1 MLNKILKNYNLVNN
15 IYQKE
20 FNFSNQKIEFE
31 MRSNLSKKFYN
42 NYLLEISRH
51 HSIEV
56 MDLFLRNFLKN
67 IRENGNI
74 LDIGC
79 GWCWLWKDISNYRPD
94 IKIYALDFVI
104 ENFHHAKNILSQ
116 KDLQQIYLI
125 NDNFEEF
132 IDEEN
137 LFDGIWSSQTFQHIG
152 NFDNNFKKVSDLL
165 IENGKFYNFN
175 LNFSIFNKL
184 ASLKNKESKKETTI
198 DNLYYLN
205 RNIIFQEQILKK
217 YFKKTQLNYCEYLFH
232 PELKMFFGKKNSI
245 IGKIDSYLVG
255 KNYLKK
261 FARQVLMDSS
271 K

>member
-1 MLNKILKNYNLVNN
+1 
-15 IYQKE
+15 
-20 FNFSNQKIEFE
+20 

-79 GWCWLWKDISNYRPD
+79 GWCWLWKDISIHRPD

-116 KDLQQIYLI
+116 NDLQQIYLI

-132 IDEEN
+132 IDVEN
-137 LFDGIWSSQTFQHIG
+137 FFDGIWSSQTFQHIG
-152 NFDNNFKKVSDLL
+152 NFDNNFKK
-165 IENGKFYNFN
+165 
-175 LNFSIFNKL
+175 
-184 ASLKNKESKKETTI
+184 
-198 DNLYYLN
+198 
-205 RNIIFQEQILKK
+205 
-217 YFKKTQLNYCEYLFH
+217 
-232 PELKMFFGKKNSI
+232 
-245 IGKIDSYLVG
+245 
-255 KNYLKK
+255 
-261 FARQVLMDSS
+261 
-271 K
+271 

>member
-20 FNFSNQKIEFE
+20 FNFSNQKVEFE

-79 GWCWLWKDISNYRPD
+79 GWCWLWKDISIHRPD

-232 PELKMFFGKKNSI
+232 PELKCLVKKI
-245 IGKIDSYLVG
+245 PYWKDRPYLVG
-255 KNYLKK
+255 KNYLK
-261 FARQVLMDSS
+261 V
-271 K
+271 

>member
-20 FNFSNQKIEFE
+20 FNFSNQKVEFE

-79 GWCWLWKDISNYRPD
+79 GWCWLWKDISIHRPD

-104 ENFHHAKNILSQ
+104 ENFHHAKNILSHG
-116 KDLQQIYLI
+116 KVRKH
-125 NDNFEEF
+125 FR
-132 IDEEN
+132 
-137 LFDGIWSSQTFQHIG
+137 SST
-152 NFDNNFKKVSDLL
+152 DLL
-165 IENGKFYNFN
+165 N
-175 LNFSIFNKL
+175 
-184 ASLKNKESKKETTI
+184 
-198 DNLYYLN
+198 
-205 RNIIFQEQILKK
+205 
-217 YFKKTQLNYCEYLFH
+217 
-232 PELKMFFGKKNSI
+232 
-245 IGKIDSYLVG
+245 
-255 KNYLKK
+255 
-261 FARQVLMDSS
+261 
-271 K
+271 